1 MADEGSKRVEIVG
14 ADYKRQITSVF
25 AITLLGDFLAL
36 QLMYQRTTTKCLPNV
51 HFPHGFDVTCTENH
65 CSNECTMERYLD
77 RILLPYVYHHHK
89 SQMQSGCYT
98 TSFGLI

>member
-36 QLMYQRTTTKCLPNV
+36 QLIYQRTTTKCLPNV

-65 CSNECTMERYLD
+65 WSNECTMECYLD